1 MWPYNQSVYP
11 PAPFLDVVLHHPANP
26 QVTQSFPAKV
36 DTGADISAI
45 PLSAVDE
52 FNLSRAST
60 IPVEGYDGQLST
72 VPTYAIGLYI
82 ADTYFGRLEVI
93 SIPVCPSR
101 PRRSQSLLYPSERP
115 RLDLR
120 HEHLCYQPSRP
131 GGAEL

>member
-1 MWPYNQSVYP
+1 MWPYDQSVHP
-11 PAPFLDVVLHHPANP
+11 LAPFLDIVLHHPANP

-45 PLSAVDE
+45 PLSIVDE

-82 ADTYFGRLEVI
+82 ADTYFGHLEVI
-93 SIPVCPSR
+93 SIPETYV
-101 PRRSQSLLYPSERP
+101 LLGRDVLNRFYIPLNGP
-115 RLDLR
+115 DLTF
-120 HEHLCYQPSRP
+120 HMGTSP
-131 GGAEL
+131 